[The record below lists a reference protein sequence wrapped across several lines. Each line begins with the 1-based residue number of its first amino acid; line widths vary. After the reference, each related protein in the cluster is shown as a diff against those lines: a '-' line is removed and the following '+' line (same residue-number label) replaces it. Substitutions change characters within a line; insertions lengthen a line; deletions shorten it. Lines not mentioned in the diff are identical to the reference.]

1 MAGTRGYF
9 KDGIWVEET
18 ESTQE
23 KTAGSAGAG
32 EPKPAIDDIVD
43 EARSSVN
50 KAISDIASLSK
61 TLFGTEEGRAH
72 LGQKARDA
80 GERLETA
87 IEEIAEAV
95 EEMAKDVKKKVK
107 R

>member
-1 MAGTRGYF
+1 MTGTRGYF
-9 KDGIWVEET
+9 RDGTWVEET
-18 ESTQE
+18 EQKQE
-23 KTAGSAGAG
+23 KTAGSAGA
-32 EPKPAIDDIVD
+32 EERKPAIDDLVD
-43 EARSSVN
+43 EARNSIN
-50 KAISDIASLSK
+50 KAVGDIATLSK
-61 TLFGTEEGRAH
+61 KLFGTEEGRAH

-107 R
+107 K

>member
-1 MAGTRGYF
+1 MTGTRGYF
-9 KDGIWVEET
+9 RNGIWVEET
-18 ESTQE
+18 ESKQE
-23 KTAGSAGAG
+23 KTAESAGAG
-32 EPKPAIDDIVD
+32 EAEPVIDNLVD
-43 EARSSVN
+43 EARNSVN

-72 LGQKARDA
+72 LGRKARDA

-95 EEMAKDVKKKVK
+95 EEMAQDVKKRVK
-107 R
+107 K